1 MDFEWD
7 PRKARLNLKKHR
19 VDFDEAASV
28 FLDPLATTYP
38 DPADSSV
45 EHREIT
51 IGYTIKGNL
60 VFVSHCERGTRI
72 RIISARLATR
82 AEREQYEEGIG
93 S

>member
-1 MDFEWD
+1 MTFEWD
-7 PRKARLNLKKHR
+7 PRKARSNLKKHH

-28 FLDPLATTYP
+28 FLDATTYP
-38 DPADSSV
+38 G
-45 EHREIT
+45 EIT

-82 AEREQYEEGIG
+82 AEREQGGDSAIG
-93 S
+93 RIGNELRGSRV